1 VRKNWRRRLVRWFA
15 IVVVAAFLA
24 TALPVVAMRWMD
36 PWYSAFMLDAALDAS
51 RDGKTG
57 YRTDYRWVD
66 FGQISPHAGV
76 AVIAAEDQF
85 FPFHDGFDLK
95 AIREAIQ
102 TNEQQATRK
111 RPRVRGAST
120 ISQQVAKNL
129 FLWPGRSYFRKGLEA
144 YFTLLI
150 ELTWPKERILE
161 VYLNIAQFG
170 DGIYGVE
177 AAAQRFYRVPAA
189 RLGRYESATMAA
201 VLPNPIT
208 LKVSAPSSYV
218 TKRRD
223 FILDQMR
230 RLGGPNY
237 LKELRN
243 PTAPPKARTPQ
254 KQPPVGEPA
263 PESLPPEES
272 LPDQAPPEQPAT
284 EQPTP
289 EPLPPEDQFP
299 QEEPLPDQP
308 PQPEPPPGEAPPEPG
323 IDDA

>member
-1 VRKNWRRRLVRWFA
+1 VKKNWRRRLARWLL
-15 IVVVAAFLA
+15 IGVVAAFLI

-51 RDGKTG
+51 RGGKTN
-57 YRTDYRWVD
+57 YHTDYRWAD
-66 FGQISPHAGV
+66 LEQISPHAAV

-85 FPFHDGFDLK
+85 FPFHMGFDFK
-95 AIREAIQ
+95 SIRQAVR
-102 TNEQQATRK
+102 TNEKQATRK
-111 RPRVRGAST
+111 RPKVRGAST

-129 FLWPGRSYFRKGLEA
+129 FLWPGRSYVRKGCEV

-161 VYLNIAQFG
+161 VYLNVAQFG

-177 AAAQRFYRVPAA
+177 AAAQRFWRKPSA
-189 RLGRYESATMAA
+189 RLDRYEAATLAA

-208 LKVSAPSSYV
+208 FRANSPSAYV

-237 LKELRN
+237 LEELEN
-243 PTAPPKARTPQ
+243 PTAPPRVPGAR
-254 KQPPVGEPA
+254 K
-263 PESLPPEES
+263 SLP
-272 LPDQAPPEQPAT
+272 
-284 EQPTP
+284 
-289 EPLPPEDQFP
+289 
-299 QEEPLPDQP
+299 
-308 PQPEPPPGEAPPEPG
+308 G
-323 IDDA
+323 

>member
-1 VRKNWRRRLVRWFA
+1 VKKGFGRRLLRWTLTA
-15 IVVVAAFLA
+15 VVAVFLV

-51 RDGKTG
+51 RAGKER
-57 YRTDYRWVD
+57 YQTDFRWRD
-66 FGQISPHAGV
+66 LEQISPHAAV

-85 FPFHDGFDLK
+85 FPFHTGFDFK
-95 AIREAIQ
+95 SIRDAVRS
-102 TNEQQATRK
+102 NEKQAKRK
-111 RPRVRGAST
+111 RPKVRGAST

-129 FLWPGRSYFRKGLEA
+129 FLWSGRSYARKGLEA

-177 AAAQRFYRVPAA
+177 AAGQRFYRLPAKK
-189 RLGRYESATMAA
+189 LGRYEAATLAA

-208 LKVSAPSSYV
+208 FKVNAPSAYV

-237 LKELRN
+237 LDMLDN
-243 PTAPPKARTPQ
+243 PTAPPKAAKR
-254 KQPPVGEPA
+254 
-263 PESLPPEES
+263 
-272 LPDQAPPEQPAT
+272 
-284 EQPTP
+284 
-289 EPLPPEDQFP
+289 
-299 QEEPLPDQP
+299 
-308 PQPEPPPGEAPPEPG
+308 
-323 IDDA
+323 

>member
-1 VRKNWRRRLVRWFA
+1 VKKGWRRRLVRW
-15 IVVVAAFLA
+15 ILVGVVAVFLA

-51 RDGKTG
+51 RAGKANHK
-57 YRTDYRWVD
+57 TDYRWAD
-66 FGQISPHAGV
+66 LEQISPHAAV

-85 FPFHDGFDLK
+85 FPFHTGFDFK
-95 AIREAIQ
+95 SIREAVRN
-102 TNEQQATRK
+102 NEQQAARK

-129 FLWPGRSYFRKGLEA
+129 FLWPGRSYLRKGLEA

-177 AAAQRFYRVPAA
+177 AAAQRFYRIPAA
-189 RLGRYESATMAA
+189 RLGRYEAATMAA

-208 LKVSAPSSYV
+208 FKVNAPSAYV
-218 TKRRD
+218 TRRRD

-237 LKELRN
+237 LHELGN
-243 PTAPPKARTPQ
+243 PTAPPKARPSRE
-254 KQPPVGEPA
+254 QPPKAGDRA
-263 PESLPPEES
+263 SN
-272 LPDQAPPEQPAT
+272 
-284 EQPTP
+284 
-289 EPLPPEDQFP
+289 
-299 QEEPLPDQP
+299 
-308 PQPEPPPGEAPPEPG
+308 
-323 IDDA
+323 

>member
-1 VRKNWRRRLVRWFA
+1 VKKSFGRRLLRWA
-15 IVVVAAFLA
+15 LTAVVAVFLV

-36 PWYSAFMLDAALDAS
+36 PWYSAFMLDAALEAQRADKPRYS
-51 RDGKTG
+51 
-57 YRTDYRWVD
+57 TDYRWRD
-66 FGQISPHAGV
+66 LEQISPHAAV

-85 FPFHDGFDLK
+85 FPFHAGFDFK
-95 AIREAIQ
+95 SIRDAVRS
-102 TNEQQATRK
+102 NEKQAKKK

-129 FLWPGRSYFRKGLEA
+129 FLWSGRSWFRKGCEA

-177 AAAQRFYRVPAA
+177 AAAQRFYRMPAA
-189 RLGRYESATMAA
+189 KLGRYEAATLAA

-208 LKVSAPSSYV
+208 FKVNAPSSSV

-230 RLGGPNY
+230 RLGGANY
-237 LKELRN
+237 LDELAN
-243 PTAPPKARTPQ
+243 PTGPPKAAKR
-254 KQPPVGEPA
+254 
-263 PESLPPEES
+263 
-272 LPDQAPPEQPAT
+272 
-284 EQPTP
+284 
-289 EPLPPEDQFP
+289 
-299 QEEPLPDQP
+299 
-308 PQPEPPPGEAPPEPG
+308 
-323 IDDA
+323 